1 VFWLKVLANLGHK
14 LGAGAIGFQLIQKGV
29 GVFDGHL
36 KILVTSFFVAQQVRR
51 ESDFWSAHPEASDAK
66 GSRAAKTT
74 HLAGRD
80 WCEVYVGRP
89 IATTKRPCLF
99 FSIFNGSDVHQI

>member
-1 VFWLKVLANLGHK
+1 
-14 LGAGAIGFQLIQKGV
+14 
-29 GVFDGHL
+29 
-36 KILVTSFFVAQQVRR
+36 VRR

-80 WCEVYVGRP
+80 WCEVYVGRS
-89 IATTKRPCLF
+89 IATT
-99 FSIFNGSDVHQI
+99 